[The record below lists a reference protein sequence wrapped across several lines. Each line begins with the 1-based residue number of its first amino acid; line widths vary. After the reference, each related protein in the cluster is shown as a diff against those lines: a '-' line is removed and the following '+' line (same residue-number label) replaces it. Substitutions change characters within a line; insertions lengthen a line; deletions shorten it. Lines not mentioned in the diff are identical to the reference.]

1 MSGGSAGSDILYLGA
16 ADIAA
21 LGIGVGEVFEA
32 TAAILRQKA
41 LGRTYLKPKLAVERA
56 PGQTAQAMVAVADE
70 PPLSI
75 VKWVGVNGDNAAHGL
90 PIIHATVVLSDAATG
105 QPRTIMNATWL
116 TAVRTAACS
125 AVGARFLARADAETV
140 AFIGCGVQAHTHLA
154 ALVAVLPGLR
164 RARLLGRSRGPVEAF
179 AAAVEAAGLVAEVVD
194 SGSAAL
200 AGADVLVSSVP
211 AGPGMR
217 AFLDPGA
224 VAPGAFVTAVDLGR
238 SWHAAGF
245 GGCFDVLATD
255 DREQS
260 GQLAREGKMVWGG
273 PFDAELGELVAGT
286 HPGRT
291 GPQQRTGLVFA
302 GMALAD
308 LGLAALID
316 RRARAAGVGTMLPA

>member
-1 MSGGSAGSDILYLGA
+1 MSAHSAGPEVLYLGA

-21 LGIGVGEVFEA
+21 LGIGVDEVFEA

-41 LGRTYLKPKLAVERA
+41 LGRTYLKPKLAVEGA
-56 PGQTAQAMVAVADE
+56 QGQTAQAMVAVAEE

-75 VKWVGVNGDNAAHGL
+75 VKWVGVNGGNAARGM
-90 PIIHATVVLSDAATG
+90 PIIHATVVLSDAETG
-105 QPRTIMNATWL
+105 QPRTIMNGTWL
-116 TAVRTAACS
+116 TGVRTAACS

-140 AFIGCGVQAHTHLA
+140 AFIGCGLQAHTHLA

-179 AAAVEAAGLVAEVVD
+179 AAAVREAGLVAEVV
-194 SGSAAL
+194 GEAAVAL
-200 AGADVLVSSVP
+200 AGADVVVSSVP
-211 AGPGMR
+211 AGAGLR
-217 AFLDPGA
+217 AFLDPGE

-238 SWHAAGF
+238 PWLGAGF
-245 GGCFDVLATD
+245 RGQFDVLATD

-260 GQLAREGKMVWGG
+260 EQLAREGKMVLGG
-273 PFDAELGELVAGT
+273 PFDAELGELVAGI
-286 HPGRT
+286 HPGRN

-316 RRARAAGVGTMLPA
+316 RRARAAGVGRLLPA